1 MLFMFWGNIIGLQ
14 SYMLLCFNGSRKPAE
29 CNFLL
34 KYNINLNNIFIKM
47 HFFKLYI
54 SIVEVIL
61 YNIINIKVTILGTMI
76 WVQNYFDN
84 FYKKILTQTIS

>member
-1 MLFMFWGNIIGLQ
+1 
-14 SYMLLCFNGSRKPAE
+14 
-29 CNFLL
+29 
-34 KYNINLNNIFIKM
+34 M

-61 YNIINIKVTILGTMI
+61 FNIINIKVTMLGTMI